1 MKKHLV
7 LPTVFAASLAL
18 ASLASAQNPRQ
29 AMKQLD
35 VNGDRKLQFSE
46 IQSYRASTFDRFDIN
61 VSGILEANEIASMQQ
76 QAAEPRS
83 GGPAGLDPYASDKNR
98 DGLISRDEFVSY
110 IAPRLLSADRNGDR
124 ALSRSELRALR

>member
-83 GGPAGLDPYASDKNR
+83 GGPAGRCRTAKDGRHRTPRCGPTSARNPYR
-98 DGLISRDEFVSY
+98 RG
-110 IAPRLLSADRNGDR
+110 
-124 ALSRSELRALR
+124 